1 MAEKKKK
8 NSKKP
13 VKVPDRKKLVRDQR
27 INIALNDAE
36 MRALQRYFEKYK
48 ITNKAKFWLLP
59 GKTRELSLWT
69 VSEPLCQPSLPEV
82 GRGVFRGK

>member
-13 VKVPDRKKLVRDQR
+13 AKVPDRKKLVRDQR

-36 MRALQRYFEKYK
+36 MRALQRYFQKYK
-48 ITNKAKFWLLP
+48 ITNKAKFC
-59 GKTRELSLWT
+59 RELIMLEVLRKFEADAPT
-69 VSEPLCQPSLPEV
+69 LFDNVEEP
-82 GRGVFRGK
+82 